1 MFISSLL
8 IFLIS
13 FFLGSFFIILFTRI
27 SLKHNFLS
35 IKGMPHTGGIAMGLS
50 FAIAC
55 LSMLLVLKNSHQLI
69 LGILASSLVMLF
81 FGTID
86 DLIELS
92 VWQKFLVQAVAVSLL
107 ILLGVRTKIIYIGYA
122 ANIII
127 TSLWV
132 IGITNAFNHL
142 DIIDGLAG
150 GTAAIISLA
159 FFIVTAFSKNMAVAF
174 LCSALMGI
182 VVSFLTR
189 NFPPAKV
196 YMGNTGSHFLGFVLA
211 GIAIAISYAPSSER
225 KIALLCP
232 LLIMGLP
239 IFDTI
244 FLILIRAGKGKIPF
258 RKSNDHLALRLVE
271 MGYSKRKALLYML
284 AVSGFFCIAGIILIR
299 VSNIIGSAI
308 ILTVI
313 TVSLLI
319 TKKAGRSRL
328 AGKAG

>member
-13 FFLGSFFIILFTRI
+13 FFLGSFFIGLSRSI

-50 FAIAC
+50 FLIAC
-55 LSMLLVLKNSHQLI
+55 LSILLVLKNSHQLI
-69 LGILASSLVMLF
+69 LGILVPAFVILF

-86 DLIELS
+86 DIRELS
-92 VWQKFLVQAVAVSLL
+92 VWQKFLVQVVAVTLL
-107 ILLGVRTKIIYIGYA
+107 ILLGVRTKIIYIGDA

-159 FFIVTAFSKNMAVAF
+159 FFIVAAFSKNMAVAF
-174 LCSALMGI
+174 LSSALMGI
-182 VVSFLTR
+182 VVSFLTH

-196 YMGNTGSHFLGFVLA
+196 YMGNSGSHFLGFILA
-211 GIAIAISYAPSSER
+211 AVALSLSYASLER
-225 KIALLCP
+225 KIALLSP
-232 LLIMGLP
+232 ILILGFP
-239 IFDTI
+239 IFDTAFVVLMRI
-244 FLILIRAGKGKIPF
+244 GKGRSAVI
-258 RKSNDHLALRLVE
+258 KSNDHLALRLLE
-271 MGYSKRKALLYML
+271 KGYSQNKTLWLML
-284 AVSGFFCIAGIILIR
+284 ALAVFFAFLGIL
-299 VSNIIGSAI
+299 
-308 ILTVI
+308 L
-313 TVSLLI
+313 VSLSAFWGYFVICLAFLVSLALI
-319 TKKAGRSRL
+319 VRMSRF
-328 AGKAG
+328 